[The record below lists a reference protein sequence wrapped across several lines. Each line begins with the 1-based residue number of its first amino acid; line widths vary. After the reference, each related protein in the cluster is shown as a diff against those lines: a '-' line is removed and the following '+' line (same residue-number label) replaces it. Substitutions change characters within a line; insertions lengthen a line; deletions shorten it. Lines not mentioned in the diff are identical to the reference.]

1 MHLTGNYFNM
11 ICNTTRDQ
19 QDYSMSDQFQAY
31 QIGKN
36 DEGQRCSL
44 VQLDEGDLMEGDVTV
59 RVEYTTL
66 NYKDGLALTGRSPII
81 RKFPLTPGIDFS
93 GSVIESSHAD
103 FKKGDLVVL
112 NGFGVGEA
120 HSGGYAQK
128 ARVSGDWLVPLPEG
142 VDTRHAMAI
151 GTAGYTAML
160 SVMALED
167 HGLQPG
173 DGDILVTGAS
183 GGVGSVALA
192 VLSRLGYRVVATTG
206 RMHEKEFLVGL
217 GAADVLDRAD
227 FAEKARA
234 LGRETWAG
242 AIDVAGGN
250 TLANVLSQLKS
261 GGAAAICGLAESM
274 NLPTTVAPFI
284 LRGVAM
290 YGIDSVMAPIAR
302 RKQAWQRLAADLD
315 PGLLDDLSFDLD
327 FFDLPQAAADILDGK
342 IRGRAVVKVP

>member
-1 MHLTGNYFNM
+1 
-11 ICNTTRDQ
+11 
-19 QDYSMSDQFQAY
+19 MSDQFQAY

-44 VQLDEGDLMEGDVTV
+44 VQLGDGDLMEGDVTV

-66 NYKDGLALTGRSPII
+66 NYKDGLALTGRSPVI

-93 GSVIESSHAD
+93 GSVIESGHDD
-103 FKKGDLVVL
+103 FGEGDQVIL

-128 ARVSGDWLVPLPEG
+128 ARVNGDWLVPLPG
-142 VDTRHAMAI
+142 GLDTRHAMAI

-160 SVMALED
+160 SVLALED

-183 GGVGSVALA
+183 GGVGSVAVA
-192 VLSRLGYRVVATTG
+192 MLSKLGYRVVAVTG
-206 RMHEKEFLVGL
+206 RMHERDFLTGL

-227 FAEKARA
+227 FAEKARP
-234 LGRETWAG
+234 LGREMWAG

-250 TLANVLSQLKS
+250 TLANVLSQIKY
-261 GGAAAICGLAESM
+261 GGAVAICGLAESM

-302 RKQAWQRLAADLD
+302 RKQAWQRLASDLD
-315 PGLLDDLSFDLD
+315 LDLLDELSFDLD
-327 FFDLPQAAADILDGK
+327 FADLPQAAVDILDGK

>member
-1 MHLTGNYFNM
+1 
-11 ICNTTRDQ
+11 
-19 QDYSMSDQFQAY
+19 MSEQFQAY
-31 QIGKN
+31 QIGKS
-36 DEGQRCSL
+36 DEGQRCVL
-44 VQLDEGDLMEGDVTV
+44 TQLSDSDLMEGDVTV
-59 RVEYTTL
+59 EVEYTTL

-93 GSVIESSHAD
+93 GTVSESSHSG
-103 FKKGDLVVL
+103 FNVGDRVIL
-112 NGFGVGEA
+112 NGFGVGEG

-128 ARVSGDWLVPLPEG
+128 ARVSGDWLVALPEG
-142 VDTRHAMAI
+142 LDLRHAMAI

-167 HGLQPG
+167 HGIKPG

-183 GGVGSVALA
+183 GGVGSVAVAILN
-192 VLSRLGYRVVATTG
+192 RLGHRVVATTG
-206 RMHEKEFLVGL
+206 RMNEKEFLVGL

-227 FAEKARA
+227 FAEKARP
-234 LGRETWAG
+234 LGRELWTG

-250 TLANVLSQLKS
+250 TLANVLSQLKY

-284 LRGVAM
+284 LRGISM
-290 YGIDSVMAPIAR
+290 YGIDSVNAPISK
-302 RKQAWQRLAADLD
+302 RKIAWQRLASDLD
-315 PGLLDDLSFDLD
+315 LDLLDSLSFDLD
-327 FFDLPQAAADILDGK
+327 FADLPRAAEDILAGK